1 MGKNKTGR
9 PSWFKLFLHHK
20 SLIEAVPD
28 EVAGKAIKAALRYF
42 DTGEVAELDS
52 LAGAVF
58 AALKPDVDSAFAD
71 FQATSEKNRQNIQKR
86 WANRGI
92 PSDTSGYHSLP
103 TDTKNTEVEGEVE
116 EEGEEEEEGEGECY
130 RAAKPP
136 KPARFSPP
144 SVDEVREYCNER
156 GYTTIDPE
164 RFVSYYAAR
173 QWKSGQTA
181 IADWRA
187 AVDSWHRNDVDKRGK
202 SGGRES
208 GIDRLARMYKEE
220 FGE

>member
-28 EVAGKAIKAALRYF
+28 EVAGKSIKAALRYF
-42 DTGEVAELDS
+42 DTGEVAVLDS

-103 TDTKNTEVEGEVE
+103 TDTKNTEEEGEVE

-130 RAAKPP
+130 RAGKPP
-136 KPARFSPP
+136 KPTRFSPP

-181 IADWRA
+181 ITDWRA
-187 AVDSWHRNDVDKRGK
+187 LVDSWHRKDVNNDNGNEKAEHKPTWTVGTVV
-202 SGGRES
+202 
-208 GIDRLARMYKEE
+208 
-220 FGE
+220 

>member
-58 AALKPDVDSAFAD
+58 AALKPDVDNAFAD

-92 PSDTSGYHSLP
+92 PSGTSGYHSLP
-103 TDTKNTEVEGEVE
+103 TGTKNTEEEGEVE

-130 RAAKPP
+130 RAGKPP

-144 SVDEVREYCNER
+144 SVDEVREYCIER

-173 QWKSGQTA
+173 QWKAGQTA
-181 IADWRA
+181 ITDWRA
-187 AVDSWHRNDVDKRGK
+187 AADSWHRNDVDKREK

>member
-1 MGKNKTGR
+1 MGKNKIGR

-20 SLIEAVPD
+20 SLIDAVPD
-28 EVAGKAIKAALRYF
+28 EVAGRALKAALRYF
-42 DTGEVAELDS
+42 DIGEVAELDS
-52 LAGAVF
+52 LTGAVF

-103 TDTKNTEVEGEVE
+103 TDTNNTEEVEGE
-116 EEGEEEEEGEGECY
+116 GEVEEEGEGECY
-130 RAAKPP
+130 RADKPP
-136 KPARFSPP
+136 KPAHISPP
-144 SVDEVREYCNER
+144 SVDDVRAYCDKQ

-173 QWKSGQTA
+173 QWMAGQTA
-181 IADWRA
+181 ITDWRA
-187 AVDSWHRNDVDKRGK
+187 AVDSWHRKDMDKNGNGK
-202 SGGRES
+202 TEPKPAWTVGTVV
-208 GIDRLARMYKEE
+208 
-220 FGE
+220 